1 MNTPLTPQSLARR
14 SFLYRRLAGL
24 GARFAAG
31 NDAAIAASFGGAD
44 EAAAARNL
52 GLADLS
58 PRRRVGF
65 KGPGAADWLVS
76 QGVTVPE
83 INRCA
88 AQADGAML
96 FRLGANDLMITTDV
110 AATATLPDR
119 LSAAWAALENPPQS
133 PRGFPM
139 PRQEGFCWLVL
150 TGQHAAAAMA
160 KICGVD
166 LRPHR
171 FAAGEIAQTS
181 VARLSAVVARAD
193 ISDTLAYQLF
203 ADSASAEYWW
213 DCILDAMQ
221 EFGGRPVGTEALAA
235 LQGAAT
241 GRA

>member
-1 MNTPLTPQSLARR
+1 MNTPLTPESLARR
-14 SFLYRRLAGL
+14 SFVYRKLAGL
-24 GARFAAG
+24 GARFLAA
-31 NDAAIAASFGGAD
+31 NDAAVAAGFGAAD
-44 EAAAARNL
+44 ETAAARNL

-58 PRRRVGF
+58 PLRRVGF
-65 KGPGAADWLVS
+65 KGPGAADWLVA

-96 FRLGANDLMITTDV
+96 FRLGANDLMVTTDLG
-110 AATATLPDR
+110 ATAKLPEN
-119 LSAAWAALENPPQS
+119 LLGGWAALENPPQS

-139 PRQEGFCWLVL
+139 PRQEGFCWFVL

-166 LRPHR
+166 LRPHK
-171 FAAGEIAQTS
+171 FPVGTIAQTS
-181 VARLSAVVARAD
+181 VARLSAVAARDD
-193 ISDTLAYQLF
+193 INGTLAYHLF

-221 EFGGRPVGTEALAA
+221 EFGGRPVGIEALRA
-235 LQGAAT
+235 L
-241 GRA
+241 